1 MNYNRPI
8 LGCFSR
14 VFTVIVMHQFS
25 FAQVCPVQVSGVV
38 SEWESENKLANIPI
52 VILENNDT
60 LAILITDAVGAFC
73 LDTRFNANKQYTL
86 SINNRQFFSFENQT
100 ILKRKEDSICGSHYV
115 IERRL
120 IPLKHDRFDPS
131 IYFEFNETQFH
142 QQIEID
148 ALKQLLKE
156 NPSLCIEFV
165 QTIHPNETQAIAEL
179 RKSTFLNALE
189 SANVPMEHIRFKQEV
204 LKLDIEKQ
212 NDVRS
217 RIEGVLVSI
226 EGSCK

>member
-1 MNYNRPI
+1 MWNSKRIFLASCAIGI
-8 LGCFSR
+8 LQTLAYSQSC
-14 VFTVIVMHQFS
+14 V
-25 FAQVCPVQVSGVV
+25 VQVSGVV
-38 SEWESENKLANIPI
+38 SESESEKWLANIPI

-73 LDTRFNANKQYTL
+73 LDTSFDTQKQYTL
-86 SINNRQFFSFENQT
+86 TMNNRQFFSSNNQT
-100 ILKRKEDSICGSHYV
+100 LLKRKEDSICASRYS
-115 IERRL
+115 IELRL
-120 IPLKHDRFDPS
+120 IPVKHDRFDSS

-148 ALKQLLKE
+148 ALKQLLTE

-189 SANVPMEHIRFKQEV
+189 SANVPMEHIRFKLEV

-212 NDVRS
+212 NDARS